1 MSIPFVSGG
10 RLRWSLRGLVAVSTL
25 LAFCLLPVRGLY
37 RATGSS
43 IARIADLRSLTMRTL
58 PSTLKPCFSTDDSTM
73 KGIIPMDSSAA
84 FKNSSGPWAMKN
96 ESGSWPLGSTMI
108 RASSIP
114 F

>member
-43 IARIADLRSLTMRTL
+43 MEEGFMLVFPKLVQQGKVPNVDFLHLYGPGSLDVLALWYRVFGYTLETQRTFGL
-58 PSTLKPCFSTDDSTM
+58 LQNLAIVF
-73 KGIIPMDSSAA
+73 GI
-84 FKNSSGPWAMKN
+84 G
-96 ESGSWPLGSTMI
+96 
-108 RASSIP
+108 R
-114 F
+114 